1 MENKTKWYRDPDVI
15 TKIIAVAFLVLLGCC
30 IHFFAQDF
38 FDKTLKLAIS
48 GNVNALAEYLRS
60 FGPWAIVISFLL
72 DVFINAASIFPSI
85 FLSTA
90 NGLIFGSVDIPMKA
104 VANILFGGE
113 VEKDSWQFI
122 VWESRVPQ
130 CITALL
136 CGTALSASGLM
147 LQTVFSNPLADSSI
161 LGISSGASLGVALV
175 LLAGGGSIIA
185 GEFVLSGFLSVV
197 AGAFAGAALVMAI
210 ILSLSAIIKNTVMLL
225 IAGIMIGYVVSSI
238 ISLLNFFSTAEGV
251 HSFVLWGM
259 GSFGGVSMKQ
269 LPGFSIITLLGLLIA
284 VLMIKPLNALLLGIR
299 YAENL
304 GVNIRRVRN
313 WLLIA
318 TGLLTAVTTAFC
330 GPIAF
335 IGLAV
340 PHMARLMLGTSNH
353 NMLMPVT
360 LLTGSAVALLCNLI
374 CILPGEAGII
384 PLNAVTPLL
393 GAPVII
399 YVIINQRKIQY
410 FN

>member
-1 MENKTKWYRDPDVI
+1 M
-15 TKIIAVAFLVLLGCC
+15 
-30 IHFFAQDF
+30 
-38 FDKTLKLAIS
+38 
-48 GNVNALAEYLRS
+48 
-60 FGPWAIVISFLL
+60 
-72 DVFINAASIFPSI
+72 
-85 FLSTA
+85 
-90 NGLIFGSVDIPMKA
+90 
-104 VANILFGGE
+104 
-113 VEKDSWQFI
+113 
-122 VWESRVPQ
+122 
-130 CITALL
+130 
-136 CGTALSASGLM
+136 
-147 LQTVFSNPLADSSI
+147 
-161 LGISSGASLGVALV
+161 
-175 LLAGGGSIIA
+175 
-185 GEFVLSGFLSVV
+185 
-197 AGAFAGAALVMAI
+197 
-210 ILSLSAIIKNTVMLL
+210 
-225 IAGIMIGYVVSSI
+225 
-238 ISLLNFFSTAEGV
+238 
-251 HSFVLWGM
+251 
-259 GSFGGVSMKQ
+259 
-269 LPGFSIITLLGLLIA
+269 
-284 VLMIKPLNALLLGIR
+284 LGIR

-318 TGLLTAVTTAFC
+318 TGFLTAVTTAFC

>member
-1 MENKTKWYRDPDVI
+1 MKQKSVYMKANKGYI
-15 TKIIAVAFLVLLGCC
+15 YGC
-30 IHFFAQDF
+30 
-38 FDKTLKLAIS
+38 
-48 GNVNALAEYLRS
+48 ALA
-60 FGPWAIVISFLL
+60 GIIVVLM
-72 DVFINAASIFPSI
+72 AAN
-85 FLSTA
+85 LA
-90 NGLIFGSVDIPMKA
+90 FGSVDIPLKA
-104 VANILFGGE
+104 VGNILFGGE
-113 VEKDSWQFI
+113 VEKESWQFI

-136 CGTALSASGLM
+136 CGAALSASGLM

-175 LLAGGGSIIA
+175 LLAGGGSIVA
-185 GEFVLSGFLSVV
+185 GEFALSGFLSVV
-197 AGAFAGAALVMAI
+197 AGAFAGAVLVMAVI
-210 ILSLSAIIKNTVMLL
+210 MFLSVVIKNNVMLL
-225 IAGIMIGYVVSSI
+225 IAGIMIGYGVSSV

-251 HSFVLWGM
+251 HSFVIWGM
-259 GSFGGVSMKQ
+259 GNFGGVSMAQ
-269 LPGFSIITLLGLLIA
+269 LPGFSIVTLLGLLVAI
-284 VLMIKPLNALLLGIR
+284 LLIKPLNALLLGTR

-304 GVNIRRVRN
+304 GINIRRIRN
-313 WLLIA
+313 WLLLA

-330 GPIAF
+330 GPVAF

-353 NMLMPVT
+353 NSLMPVT

-399 YVIINQRKIQY
+399 YVIVNQRKIQY

>member
-1 MENKTKWYRDPDVI
+1 MKANKGYI
-15 TKIIAVAFLVLLGCC
+15 YGC
-30 IHFFAQDF
+30 
-38 FDKTLKLAIS
+38 
-48 GNVNALAEYLRS
+48 ALA
-60 FGPWAIVISFLL
+60 GIIVVLM
-72 DVFINAASIFPSI
+72 AAN
-85 FLSTA
+85 LA
-90 NGLIFGSVDIPMKA
+90 FGSVDIPLKA
-104 VANILFGGE
+104 VGNILFGGE
-113 VEKDSWQFI
+113 VEKESWQFI

-136 CGTALSASGLM
+136 CGAALSASGLM

-175 LLAGGGSIIA
+175 LLAGGGSIVA
-185 GEFVLSGFLSVV
+185 GEFALSGFLSVV
-197 AGAFAGAALVMAI
+197 AGAFAGAVLVMAVI
-210 ILSLSAIIKNTVMLL
+210 MFLSVVIKNNVMLL
-225 IAGIMIGYVVSSI
+225 IAGIMIGYVVSSV

-251 HSFVLWGM
+251 HSFVIWGM
-259 GSFGGVSMKQ
+259 GNFGGVSMAQ
-269 LPGFSIITLLGLLIA
+269 LPGFSIVTLLGLLVAI
-284 VLMIKPLNALLLGIR
+284 LLIKPLNALLLGTR

-304 GVNIRRVRN
+304 GINIRRIRN
-313 WLLIA
+313 WLLLA

-330 GPIAF
+330 GPVAF

-353 NMLMPVT
+353 NSLMPVT

-399 YVIINQRKIQY
+399 YVIVNQRKIQY